1 MNPALALGTV
11 LIAAAVVLLWF
22 VLVGS
27 NAPRVSRERLT
38 GTERSKESILKACYR
53 GFVRLV
59 DKMMRSRG
67 WQPFGALELELADVT
82 VPPSQVVAG
91 VVAGSGLGL
100 AAGVI
105 LRQSLLLGLVVAL
118 MVPVGTKM
126 WLKVRTAKRRRA
138 FNNQLDNTLQ
148 MMASSLRSGQS
159 FPQALDACARD
170 AESPMSDEL
179 SRIVNENR
187 IGRDIV
193 DAMAE
198 TAKRMDCED
207 FVWLAEAVETTRET
221 GGNLNEIIDR
231 VAQTLRDRTEIR
243 EKVHAYSSEGRITSY
258 ILMALPIFVGVAYS
272 FISPGYLNPLF
283 TTGVGHVLLAGS
295 AVMFVISYFWMR
307 AIVQIKV

>member
-1 MNPALALGTV
+1 
-11 LIAAAVVLLWF
+11 
-22 VLVGS
+22 
-27 NAPRVSRERLT
+27 
-38 GTERSKESILKACYR
+38 
-53 GFVRLV
+53 
-59 DKMMRSRG
+59 
-67 WQPFGALELELADVT
+67 
-82 VPPSQVVAG
+82 
-91 VVAGSGLGL
+91 
-100 AAGVI
+100 
-105 LRQSLLLGLVVAL
+105 
-118 MVPVGTKM
+118 
-126 WLKVRTAKRRRA
+126 
-138 FNNQLDNTLQ
+138 
-148 MMASSLRSGQS
+148 
-159 FPQALDACARD
+159 
-170 AESPMSDEL
+170 
-179 SRIVNENR
+179 
-187 IGRDIV
+187 
-193 DAMAE
+193 MAE